1 MKTLIAVVNYPK
13 QSKDFIEYVA
23 AMAIDLKK
31 QVHLVHI
38 EDPVNYPLGIP
49 GGTGAGVVQVRES
62 LIRNSKEVEETLGI
76 LVNRVK
82 KDIAEELSIE
92 YSAHVGSVS
101 VFFDKLI
108 DNKNADMIVIEGK
121 GAQDFW
127 TQSPTNM
134 EIIENTNLPV
144 WIIPLSQ
151 KYESFKEIV
160 YATDYVK
167 EDLETIKKLVR
178 LTNNYLPRITA
189 LHITDN
195 ADFEEKI
202 KKTGFQEKVKTETN
216 YDNLSVKLLNKK
228 DKTNIPDL
236 ISNYASN
243 NKANL
248 IVVLKENKSFLG
260 ELFTTNQTKRIIEKS
275 KAPVLVYH
283 EGS

>member
-92 YSAHVGSVS
+92 YSAHVSSVS

-108 DNKNADMIVIEGK
+108 DSKNADMIVIEGK
-121 GAQDFW
+121 GQQDFW

-248 IVVLKENKSFLG
+248 IVVLKENKSFLR

-283 EGS
+283 ESS